1 VIIDVKEAS
10 EQAALLKCQ
19 RALSLADYF
28 TIVAGEI
35 MNMKVMFARREKELE
50 SEVKRKP
57 FEIAIIFA
65 SEVMS

>member
-1 VIIDVKEAS
+1 MK
-10 EQAALLKCQ
+10 
-19 RALSLADYF
+19 
-28 TIVAGEI
+28 
-35 MNMKVMFARREKELE
+35 MNVMFARREKELE